1 MTVMTK
7 RDAVKALAEIVVST
21 VVGAVVTKTLSS
33 NVPASNR
40 YKLAEMSGMFAG
52 WYVTNK
58 YQDQINQLIDNY
70 LDKRAAR

>member
-1 MTVMTK
+1 MMDK
-7 RDAVKALAEIVVST
+7 REAVKALAEIVVST

-58 YQDQINQLIDNY
+58 YQTQLNQLVDDY
-70 LDKRAAR
+70 FDKRAAR